1 MEYPSPEREA
11 VERTLLEALD
21 AAQTAYQ
28 EAKPD
33 ERQAARLRYLEVLRA
48 FSDFVKVGD

>member
-33 ERQAARLRYLEVLRA
+33 ERQAARLRFLDALRA
-48 FSDFVKVGD
+48 FSQFIRT